1 MVWQACGERISH
13 YHGHHCHHIS
23 PVGRGGCPRCQQ
35 HFCYQCLRKHG
46 TPGAKVWHQ
55 VRGVSAC
62 FPSPCSIIPLPCI
75 PSRADVA
82 PWPCDLIWQAC
93 AHRQTFCDDAA
104 IAANIAHPNGWP
116 IDRRCGCQICP
127 DCRPGGRPCDPRLCS
142 GNCVVCRGLVPPG
155 GFIDDDV
162 GGGAVDVSDGDEAG
176 AVRAAIGSLGNG
188 LMGLLVGA
196 HAALTPRR

>member
-1 MVWQACGERISH
+1 MFPITVLNYS
-13 YHGHHCHHIS
+13 S
-23 PVGRGGCPRCQQ
+23 P
-35 HFCYQCLRKHG
+35 L
-46 TPGAKVWHQ
+46 
-55 VRGVSAC
+55 
-62 FPSPCSIIPLPCI
+62 